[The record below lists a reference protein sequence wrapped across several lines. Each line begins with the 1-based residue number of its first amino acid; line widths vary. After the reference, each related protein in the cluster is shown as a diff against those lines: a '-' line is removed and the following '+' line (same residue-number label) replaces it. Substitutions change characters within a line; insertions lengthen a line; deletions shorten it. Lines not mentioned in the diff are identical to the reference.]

1 MIQMKPKLMLGS
13 FLVLIAL
20 LAFAPIYSAN
30 AVDAAPYLRLG
41 AGAQSIGVG
50 GAVTATVDDAT
61 ATVWNPAGLASV
73 KNTTFTVSTFNMGY
87 DARQSFLGIAKNLG
101 SGSIGFAVS
110 GVTVD
115 GIENRDGNDIRR
127 GTFRQNSNAISL
139 SYGHM
144 FDNFSI
150 GFGVGALTDV
160 YSFDA
165 ERINGFRG
173 ADIGFIGQRVHTTDS
188 GKEIPIFTYGLA
200 IRNLGSSYSGSHSES
215 AVPMLVDAGVSF
227 KLPRKGAKVTFSFDV
242 EQEYVELDES
252 TTSARIGAEYLISK
266 RFAIRGGAR
275 GTQDHQSLFAGFGVN
290 VGALQVDYALQDA
303 PASRLSDSG
312 TTHHVSMSYS
322 Y

>member
-13 FLVLIAL
+13 SLALIAL
-20 LAFAPIYSAN
+20 LAFAPFSAN
-30 AVDAAPYLRLG
+30 AEDAYPWLRLG

-73 KNTTFTVSTFNMGY
+73 KNTTFTVSTFNLGY

-101 SGSIGFAVS
+101 SGSIGLAVS

-115 GIENRDGNDIRR
+115 DIVSRDGNDIQR
-127 GTFRQNSNAISL
+127 GTFRSNSNAVSL

-144 FDNFSI
+144 FDSFSVGI
-150 GFGVGALTDV
+150 GVGVLTDV
-160 YSFDA
+160 YSWDA
-165 ERINGFRG
+165 ERINGLRG
-173 ADIGFIGQRVHTTDS
+173 VDIGFIGHRTHTTDS

-200 IRNLGSSYSGSHSES
+200 VRNLGSSVSGNHSDS
-215 AVPMLVDAGVSF
+215 TVPMLVDAGVAF
-227 KLPRKGAKVTFSFDV
+227 KLPRKGSGVTFSFDV
-242 EQEYVELDES
+242 EHEFVQLDEA
-252 TTSARIGAEYLISK
+252 TTSARIGTEYMISK
-266 RFAIRGGAR
+266 RFTIRGGAR
-275 GTQDHQSLFAGFGVN
+275 GSQDHQSLFAGFGVN
-290 VGALQVDYALQDA
+290 VGGLQIDYALQDA
-303 PASRLSDSG
+303 PASRLSDTG

>member
-1 MIQMKPKLMLGS
+1 MNQMKPKLILGAS
-13 FLVLIAL
+13 LVLIAL
-20 LAFAPIYSAN
+20 LAFAPLCSAQG
-30 AVDAAPYLRLG
+30 VDLAPYLRLG

-101 SGSIGFAVS
+101 NGSIGLAVS

-127 GTFRQNSNAISL
+127 GTFRHNSNAISL

-144 FDNFSI
+144 FNNFGI

-173 ADIGFIGQRVHTTDS
+173 ADIGFIGQRTHTTDS

-200 IRNLGSSYSGSHSES
+200 VRNLGSSYNES
-215 AVPMLVDAGVSF
+215 AVPTLVDAGVSF
-227 KLPRKGAKVTFSFDV
+227 KLPRKRAKVTFSFDV
-242 EQEYVELDES
+242 EHEFVELDES

-303 PASRLSDSG
+303 PASRLNDAG

>member
-13 FLVLIAL
+13 SLVLIAL

-101 SGSIGFAVS
+101 NGSIGLAVS

-127 GTFRQNSNAISL
+127 GTFRPTQTRFHSRTDTCSTILASALASAPSRMCIVSMPSASMDFVAPISDSSANASTRPTVEKKFQ
-139 SYGHM
+139 S
-144 FDNFSI
+144 SP
-150 GFGVGALTDV
+150 
-160 YSFDA
+160 
-165 ERINGFRG
+165 
-173 ADIGFIGQRVHTTDS
+173 TDS
-188 GKEIPIFTYGLA
+188 PSAT
-200 IRNLGSSYSGSHSES
+200 SEVRI
-215 AVPMLVDAGVSF
+215 AV
-227 KLPRKGAKVTFSFDV
+227 RTAK
-242 EQEYVELDES
+242 
-252 TTSARIGAEYLISK
+252 
-266 RFAIRGGAR
+266 
-275 GTQDHQSLFAGFGVN
+275 
-290 VGALQVDYALQDA
+290 A
-303 PASRLSDSG
+303 PCPCL
-312 TTHHVSMSYS
+312 
-322 Y
+322 